1 MMRSHPAG
9 RRAVPT
15 YIGMALALFVA
26 ACADDPISPAPDA
39 NAVDTPAL
47 GVNAAE
53 ESVPGEVLV
62 RFRPGVDGLA
72 VARAHGASVE
82 RGIAF
87 GIKVLRV
94 PVGAEAR
101 VAAALS
107 RNPNVEFAEPNFVR
121 TFGFPCETTG
131 CILPNDPYLGYKWD
145 LHNDGT
151 IKTSAGVV
159 EMSTGR
165 ADADIDWLEAYDQLG
180 GSLTGSA
187 VIGILDTGV
196 NPNHPD
202 LSGKVLS
209 GYDFVNNDNNPMD
222 DDGHGT
228 HVAGI
233 AAAHGNNG
241 TGVVG
246 VAWGSNV
253 KILPVK
259 VCGPGGCPI
268 SAIVDGIY
276 YAVNNGAHVINLSL
290 GGRTGSTAEQVAL
303 QYALANDVLPICA
316 AGNDG
321 RKQVSYPA
329 AFPECVA
336 VGATNWSDGRA
347 KYSNTGDPIEL
358 AAPGGDTEDRKT
370 GRSYILSTYHDGGY
384 VFMYGTSMAAP
395 QVAGLAALLHATGV
409 RGASTIRNR
418 MTSTADDLGTSGRDR
433 DFGYGR
439 INVYRALNNITDGGD
454 GGGGDGGGNGGGG
467 NGGGNG
473 GGGKCH
479 PVRGC

>member
-1 MMRSHPAG
+1 MR
-9 RRAVPT
+9 T
-15 YIGMALALFVA
+15 
-26 ACADDPISPAPDA
+26 
-39 NAVDTPAL
+39 
-47 GVNAAE
+47 
-53 ESVPGEVLV
+53 
-62 RFRPGVDGLA
+62 
-72 VARAHGASVE
+72 
-82 RGIAF
+82 
-87 GIKVLRV
+87 
-94 PVGAEAR
+94 
-101 VAAALS
+101 
-107 RNPNVEFAEPNFVR
+107 
-121 TFGFPCETTG
+121 
-131 CILPNDPYLGYKWD
+131 
-145 LHNDGT
+145 
-151 IKTSAGVV
+151 
-159 EMSTGR
+159 STGSR
-165 ADADIDWLEAYDQLG
+165 RTTSLG

-222 DDGHGT
+222 DDGHGK